1 MLQYKQAL
9 IPLKR
14 QITELEYIV
23 ARSDIKSWAA
33 VQEIVRAGLAS
44 KAFNIGDQLLANYNG
59 SPVAWD
65 VIGIDHDVP
74 TDSQYTHSLTIQ
86 AHNCLSNVQ
95 FDAPEALYY
104 AEAELAPGEYTFNDG
119 TTDYTFTLGSA
130 IPAGGQAVLTWAG
143 TPTAIPT
150 EIKTYPTKLSTTAI
164 ETIAVTAGATGTA
177 LTPINDLGRARYG
190 SNNYKDSAIR
200 QWLNSSEAS
209 FTFAAQ
215 TNYDRPPTDAP
226 FTGAGFLNLLDADLV
241 AVLGNV
247 NKVTAKNTITDGGG
261 SEASSEKI
269 FLLSRSEVY
278 TGLEN
283 SINEGLPYAYYSA
296 LNSVPVAT
304 ALAGRIKY
312 LSGSPRGWWLRSPA
326 SVLSYNPRVIYTA
339 GELISYYAYYG
350 EGCAPACC
358 II

>member
-1 MLQYKQAL
+1 MDAVT
-9 IPLKR
+9 LKLAKNYTDM
-14 QITELEYIV
+14 IFGFSSTG
-23 ARSDIKSWAA
+23 SWAD
-33 VQEIVRAGLAS
+33 VQRLVRTGQHN
-44 KAFNIGDQLLANYNG
+44 KFFVVGDQLLANYNG
-59 SPVAWD
+59 APVVWD
-65 VIGIDHDVP
+65 VIGIDHDTP
-74 TDSQYTHSLTIQ
+74 TDPKFTHSLTIQ
-86 AHNCLSNVQ
+86 PHDCLSNVQ
-95 FDAPEALYY
+95 FDKPEALYY
-104 AEAELAPGEYTFNDG
+104 AATELAAGAYTFKEG
-119 TTDYTFTLGSA
+119 IVDYTFTLTQA

-150 EIKTYPTKLSTTAI
+150 EIKTYPTKVSTTAI
-164 ETIAVTAGATGTA
+164 ETVAVTAGATGTA

-269 FLLSRSEVY
+269 FLLSRPEVY

-296 LNSVPVAT
+296 LNSVPVTT

-312 LSGSPRGWWLRSPA
+312 LSGTARYWWLRSPC
-326 SVLSYNPRVIYTA
+326 SGYSYFTRTIHPT
-339 GELISYYAYYG
+339 GELNNNYAHNAV
-350 EGCAPACC
+350 GCAPACC

>member
-1 MLQYKQAL
+1 MDVAT
-9 IPLKR
+9 LKLAKNYTDM
-14 QITELEYIV
+14 IFGFSSTG
-23 ARSDIKSWAA
+23 SWAD
-33 VQEIVRAGLAS
+33 VQRLVRMGQHS
-44 KAFNIGDQLLANYNG
+44 KFFVVGDQLLANYKG
-59 SPVAWD
+59 APVVWD
-65 VIGIDHDVP
+65 VIGIDHDTP
-74 TDSQYTHSLTIQ
+74 TDPRFTHSLTIQ
-86 AHNCLSNVQ
+86 AHNCLLNVQ
-95 FDAPEALYY
+95 FDKPEALYY
-104 AEAELAPGEYTFNDG
+104 ATAELAAGAYTFKEG
-119 TTDYTFTLGSA
+119 AVDYTFTLTQP

-177 LTPINDLGRARYG
+177 LTPLNDLNRARYG
-190 SNNYKDSAIR
+190 SNNYKESAIK

-261 SEASSEKI
+261 SEASSEKV
-269 FLLSRSEVY
+269 FLLSVTEAYAGKENNISE
-278 TGLEN
+278 G
-283 SINEGLPYAYYSA
+283 SPYAYYSA
-296 LNSVPVAT
+296 LNSVAT
-304 ALAGRIKY
+304 AAALTGRIKY
-312 LSGSPRGWWLRSPA
+312 LSGSSRYWWLRSPYSGNA
-326 SVLSYNPRVIYTA
+326 YHARSILTT
-339 GELISYYAYYG
+339 GELYGNGASSAY
-350 EGCAPACC
+350 GCAPACC